1 MVTRE
6 WRKAKSA
13 KLEFAVV
20 LAFRVN
26 SSFGLNILGPLC
38 LWQCFLNLRGFGSI
52 FYLAML
58 LQAGLGRLMIPYI
71 HNVEYIKDI
80 FNTEPVM

>member
-1 MVTRE
+1 M
-6 WRKAKSA
+6 
-13 KLEFAVV
+13 F
-20 LAFRVN
+20 F
-26 SSFGLNILGPLC
+26 
-38 LWQCFLNLRGFGSI
+38 FLNLRGFGSI

-80 FNTEPVM
+80 FNTEPVVNVKEMWRTF